1 MRSLIMTL
9 FTIIFISLTTYAH
22 AGWQNT
28 QTIGGMKTEIYLPTS
43 APTLN
48 SQRALLVMLHGCNQ
62 TAKFFK
68 DDGNWAASA
77 EQYGMVVAIPLV
89 PNGGKIEGCWDYFG
103 TGHTRTNKYN
113 GYLLNMVDELIAD
126 SNYEIDPKQV
136 YIAGLSSGGG
146 QAMVQACLAPEKY
159 AGIAL
164 AATPAIGT
172 SAYSLTYMPYGT
184 TAAST
189 RDICEDYAGI
199 NKSAFQTQ
207 IAAIEYGDNGTPG
220 DSGIDGKLLKKYSTI
235 NADMFALI
243 YGTGSSVI
251 GESIEPV
258 YNTTGAIQNVW
269 NIDEQQV
276 ISKVE
281 TADMGHAW
289 PSGDLNPS
297 PEHAIA
303 SGYIDY
309 PAFLTKW
316 FFENNRR
323 ADRVTNN
330 TPELVVDVDVA
341 GYDLTISGNVSD
353 IDGSVTSLTLSFEN
367 TTGGYNYG
375 PFDVEFDANGDFSY
389 TVPNLTDGIVI
400 VSVIAKDDLGAST
413 SYEGEILVGE
423 LPDNAPVITL
433 SGANPFEI
441 FVGST
446 YSEPGYVAN
455 DDIDGNITT
464 NVTVTSNLD
473 VDTIGIYEIKYNVID
488 SGDNAASEVSRVIN
502 VVAAPACEEFTATL
516 SAHESAGRA
525 YSTTEI
531 TGQKCYG
538 SYCFGGTET
547 TTWYAQGSD
556 DNLGTN
562 DNASVTLKNVDS
574 GFAAGSCPTDPVAP
588 VLVSYEI
595 TSLTYDQ
602 VVITG
607 IASDA
612 DDDIDRVILGHSA
625 AAGQQIDCEGT
636 TSFTCT
642 LVWDDHGY
650 TVGQEISVYLQAI
663 DSRGELSN
671 TELISVTRA
680 EEPVESAP
688 VISNVN
694 YNVDGQNLTLT
705 AEITDVDG
713 DLYAIKLMYADESA
727 LMHCDNTTGSQY
739 TCNITNH
746 DVGTY
751 NFKVR
756 AIDSEDNITDTAS
769 FAVTFEEAQVPACIS
784 AVNSE
789 HVATGRA
796 YEQYGILVYASGS
809 KSYLGTS
816 STTTSLEETSA
827 GTWNKCQ

>member
-1 MRSLIMTL
+1 MRSLIITF
-9 FTIIFISLTTYAH
+9 FTITLISLTTYAH
-22 AGWQNT
+22 ADWQNT
-28 QTIGGMKTEIYLPTS
+28 QTIGGMQTEVYMPTN

-62 TAKFFK
+62 TAEFFK

-77 EQYGMVVAIPLV
+77 EEYGMMVAIPLV

-103 TGHTRTNKYN
+103 TGHTKTNKYN
-113 GYLLNMVDELIAD
+113 GYLLNLVDQMIANSSYD
-126 SNYEIDPKQV
+126 IDPKQV
-136 YIAGLSSGGG
+136 YIVGLSSGGG
-146 QAMVQACLAPEKY
+146 QALVQACLAPEKY

-164 AATPAIGT
+164 AATPALGT
-172 SAYSLTYMPYGT
+172 SAYNLTYAPYGT
-184 TAAST
+184 SAQST
-189 RDICEDYAGI
+189 RDLCIDYAGA
-199 NKSAFQTQ
+199 NADHFQTQ
-207 IAAIEYGDNGTPG
+207 IAAVEYGDNGTPG
-220 DSGIDGKLLKKYSTI
+220 DSGTDGKLLKSYSTM

-243 YGTGSSVI
+243 YGAGSSVA
-251 GESIEPV
+251 GEPIDPV
-258 YNTTGAIQNVW
+258 YTTTGAIQQVW
-269 NIDEQQV
+269 NIGEQQV

-289 PSGDLNPS
+289 PSGDLNS
-297 PEHAIA
+297 APEHAIA
-303 SGYIDY
+303 SGYINY

-316 FFENNRR
+316 FFDNNRR
-323 ADRVTNN
+323 VDRVTNN
-330 TPELVVDVDVA
+330 APELAVNVDVD
-341 GYDLTISGNVSD
+341 GYDLTVTGNVSD
-353 IDGSVTSLTLSFEN
+353 TDGSVASLALSIQN
-367 TTGGYNYG
+367 ITGGYNYG

-389 TVPNLTDGIVI
+389 TAPNLTDGMVT
-400 VSVIAKDDLGAST
+400 VSVIATDDLGAST
-413 SYEGEILVGE
+413 PYEEETLVGE

-446 YSEPGYVAN
+446 YSEPGYAAN

-473 VDTIGIYEIKYNVID
+473 VDIIGIYEIKYNVID

-531 TGQKCYG
+531 TGQQCYG

-556 DNLGTN
+556 DNLGAN
-562 DNASVTLKNVDS
+562 GNANVTLKNVDS

-595 TSLTYDQ
+595 TSLTHDQ
-602 VVITG
+602 AVITG

-625 AAGQQIDCEGT
+625 AGQQIDCEGT

-642 LVWDDHGY
+642 LEWDDHGY
-650 TVGQEISVYLQAI
+650 TVGQEILVSIQVI

-671 TELISVTRA
+671 IELIPVTRA
-680 EEPVESAP
+680 EESSGSAP
-688 VISNVN
+688 VISNIN

-727 LMHCDNTTGSQY
+727 LMHCDNTGGNQY

-751 NFKVR
+751 NFKLL
-756 AIDSEDNITDTAS
+756 AIDSKDNITDTAS
-769 FAVTFEEAQVPACIS
+769 FAVTFEEAQVPTCIS
-784 AVNSE
+784 AVNSD
-789 HVATGRA
+789 HVGAGRA

-827 GTWNKCQ
+827 GVWNKCP